1 MAEERLATG
10 QAHTCPTVDYDCPL
24 PGYHDRELVFPA
36 ADGNYLRPKNLLREL
51 HRAIARYNRVH
62 SPELALPDI
71 NLHGLRHTWNSVADD
86 LSIPQ
91 AVRMR
96 RLGHTSAAT
105 NDRYTH
111 VVGEADRR
119 AAEDVA
125 DVLFSK
131 LTKGA

>member
-1 MAEERLATG
+1 
-10 QAHTCPTVDYDCPL
+10 
-24 PGYHDRELVFPA
+24 
-36 ADGNYLRPKNLLREL
+36 
-51 HRAIARYNRVH
+51 
-62 SPELALPDI
+62 
-71 NLHGLRHTWNSVADD
+71 VADD

-111 VVGEADRR
+111 VVGEADRQ